1 LKIIH
6 IVENL
11 DRGAVENWLVRMLRF
26 GVARRVS
33 LDWTFYCTLGV
44 TGQLDGEV
52 QKLGGR
58 IIYSPVPLS
67 SRGAFLRALRRELR
81 YGCYD
86 VMHCHHDL
94 VSAIYLLAS
103 IRLPIRKRIIHVH
116 NADECVPTPNRV
128 KAWLFRPLL
137 RAVCLVMGDR
147 IVGISNHTLDTF
159 LAGRRRRLGI
169 DIVDYYGVDPSQFE
183 TAGIDRVNFRRQLG
197 LADNSRILLFAGRIV
212 PEKNPLFAIDVIAQM
227 HRINP
232 AVAGVM
238 VGTGSL
244 DEAVSQRASELG
256 IGAAFRHLGWRS
268 DVGVIM
274 RCCDLFIF
282 PHPEH
287 PMEGFGLAV
296 IEAQLAGLCMLLSNG
311 IADDPLLP
319 TACYRRL
326 PLTAGA
332 KAWATAAMELIDER
346 HPSRF
351 EAMTALAASPMDMDR
366 AFNKLIALYE

>member
-1 LKIIH
+1 
-6 IVENL
+6 
-11 DRGAVENWLVRMLRF
+11 
-26 GVARRVS
+26 
-33 LDWTFYCTLGV
+33 
-44 TGQLDGEV
+44 
-52 QKLGGR
+52 
-58 IIYSPVPLS
+58 
-67 SRGAFLRALRRELR
+67 
-81 YGCYD
+81 
-86 VMHCHHDL
+86 
-94 VSAIYLLAS
+94 
-103 IRLPIRKRIIHVH
+103 
-116 NADECVPTPNRV
+116 
-128 KAWLFRPLL
+128 
-137 RAVCLVMGDR
+137 MGDR

-159 LAGRRRRLGI
+159 LAGRRRRSGI
-169 DIVDYYGVDPSQFE
+169 DIVHYYGVDPSQFE
-183 TAGIDRVNFRRQLG
+183 TAGMDRVNFRRQLG

-212 PEKNPLFAIDVIAQM
+212 PENNPLFAIDVIAQM

-232 AVAGVM
+232 AVAAVM

-244 DEAVSQRASELG
+244 DGAVRQRASELG

-332 KAWATAAMELIDER
+332 KAWATAAVELINER
-346 HPSRF
+346 RPSRF
-351 EAMTALAASPMDMDR
+351 EATTALAASPMDMDR